1 MNEMECEKWAQSASE
16 VAKNSTFTF
25 VLEGW
30 PAAVTLTS
38 VPMAVVLICAIK
50 AFSPQKH

>member
-1 MNEMECEKWAQSASE
+1 MNEMACEKWSQSASE

-25 VLEGW
+25 ALEGW

-38 VPMAVVLICAIK
+38 VPMAIVLIYAIK
-50 AFSPQKH
+50 AFSPQRH